1 MIQVHYACQALQGT
15 RVIHSVNLGTKPKSC
30 SPRNIRSTKN
40 RLTDFLLP
48 HLKQGQH

>member
-1 MIQVHYACQALQGT
+1 MFQVHYACQALQGT
-15 RVIHSVNLGTKPKSC
+15 RVTHSVNLGTKPKSC
-30 SPRNIRSTKN
+30 SSRNICTKKK